1 MTTLPH
7 HPSPADRQAS
17 EDGQILVLTVVVALA
32 LLAILG
38 LVTDG
43 GLILARHR
51 ELQCVADAAARAGAA
66 QLNKASYRASNG
78 RIAIINPAQ
87 AQAAAG
93 AVTGATGATGAG
105 AAQLDEASYRAS
117 NGRTATLNPT
127 EAQAAA
133 GRYLRTVRFIGQ
145 ANIAITPTQVTIGLS
160 EVVRPIIFSSVGI
173 GPIRLAVHTV
183 ARPRTGIA
191 QAQGP

>member
-7 HPSPADRQAS
+7 PSTGAAHRQAS

-38 LVTDG
+38 LVADG
-43 GLILARHR
+43 GLVLARHR
-51 ELQCVADAAARAGAA
+51 ELQGVADAAARAGAA
-66 QLNKASYRASNG
+66 QL
-78 RIAIINPAQ
+78 
-87 AQAAAG
+87 
-93 AVTGATGATGAG
+93 
-105 AAQLDEASYRAS
+105 DEAGYRAS
-117 NGRTATLNPT
+117 NGRTAFLNP
-127 EAQAAA
+127 AQAHTAA
-133 GRYLRTVRFIGQ
+133 GRYLRTVRFGGETS
-145 ANIAITPTQVTIGLS
+145 ITATPSQVTIGLS

-173 GPIRLAVHTV
+173 GPIRLAVHAV

>member
-1 MTTLPH
+1 MTALRH
-7 HPSPADRQAS
+7 HSSSGDRPAS

-32 LLAILG
+32 LLATLG
-38 LVTDG
+38 LVADG
-43 GLILARHR
+43 GLVLARHR
-51 ELQCVADAAARAGAA
+51 ELQGVADAAAR
-66 QLNKASYRASNG
+66 
-78 RIAIINPAQ
+78 
-87 AQAAAG
+87 
-93 AVTGATGATGAG
+93 AG

-127 EAQAAA
+127 QAQAAA
-133 GRYLRTVRFIGQ
+133 GRYLRTVRFDGQ
-145 ANIAITPTQVTIGLS
+145 ASIAALPSQVTIGLS
-160 EVVRPIIFSSVGI
+160 EVVRPIIFNSVGI

>member
-1 MTTLPH
+1 MTTPRH
-7 HPSPADRQAS
+7 QPTRPSRRAG
-17 EDGQILVLTVVVALA
+17 EDGQILVLTVIVALA

-38 LVTDG
+38 LVADG
-43 GLILARHR
+43 GLILARNR
-51 ELQCVADAAARAGAA
+51 ELQGIADAAAR
-66 QLNKASYRASNG
+66 
-78 RIAIINPAQ
+78 
-87 AQAAAG
+87 
-93 AVTGATGATGAG
+93 AG

-117 NGRTATLNPT
+117 NGRTATLHPT
-127 EAQAAA
+127 QAQVAA
-133 GRYLRTVRFIGQ
+133 GRYLRTVRFGGE
-145 ANIAITPTQVTIGLS
+145 ASITATPGQVTIGLS

>member
-1 MTTLPH
+1 MTTPRH
-7 HPSPADRQAS
+7 HTSAADRQAS

-38 LVTDG
+38 LVADG
-43 GLILARHR
+43 GLVLARHR
-51 ELQCVADAAARAGAA
+51 ELQGVADAAAR
-66 QLNKASYRASNG
+66 
-78 RIAIINPAQ
+78 
-87 AQAAAG
+87 
-93 AVTGATGATGAG
+93 AG

-127 EAQAAA
+127 QAQAAA
-133 GRYLRTVRFIGQ
+133 GRYLRTVRFGGE
-145 ANIAITPTQVTIGLS
+145 AAITATPDEVTIELS
-160 EVVRPIIFSSVGI
+160 EMVRPIIFSSVGI

>member
-7 HPSPADRQAS
+7 PSAGAAHRQAS
-17 EDGQILVLTVVVALA
+17 EDGQILILTVVVALA

-38 LVTDG
+38 LVADG
-43 GLILARHR
+43 GLMLARHR
-51 ELQCVADAAARAGAA
+51 ELQGLADAAAR
-66 QLNKASYRASNG
+66 
-78 RIAIINPAQ
+78 
-87 AQAAAG
+87 
-93 AVTGATGATGAG
+93 AG

-133 GRYLRTVRFIGQ
+133 GRYLRTVRFGGE
-145 ANIAITPTQVTIGLS
+145 AAIAATPGEVTIGLS
-160 EVVRPIIFSSVGI
+160 EVVRPIIFDSVGI
-173 GPIRLAVHTV
+173 GPIRLAVHAV

>member
-1 MTTLPH
+1 MTTPRH
-7 HPSPADRQAS
+7 RPTPPDRQAS

-38 LVTDG
+38 LVADG

-51 ELQCVADAAARAGAA
+51 ELQGLADAA
-66 QLNKASYRASNG
+66 G
-78 RIAIINPAQ
+78 R
-87 AQAAAG
+87 
-93 AVTGATGATGAG
+93 AG

-117 NGRTATLNPT
+117 NGRTATLNST
-127 EAQAAA
+127 QARAAA
-133 GRYLRTVRFIGQ
+133 WRYLRTVRFSGQ
-145 ANIAITPTQVTIGLS
+145 ANLAVTPNQVTIELS

-173 GPIRLAVHTV
+173 GPIRLAVHAV

>member
-1 MTTLPH
+1 MTTPRPH
-7 HPSPADRQAS
+7 HSSSGDRQAS
-17 EDGQILVLTVVVALA
+17 QDGQILVLTVVVALA

-38 LVTDG
+38 LVADG
-43 GLILARHR
+43 GLVLARHR
-51 ELQCVADAAARAGAA
+51 ELQGVADAAAR
-66 QLNKASYRASNG
+66 
-78 RIAIINPAQ
+78 
-87 AQAAAG
+87 
-93 AVTGATGATGAG
+93 AG

-127 EAQAAA
+127 QAQAAA
-133 GRYLRTVRFIGQ
+133 GRYLRTVRFGGQ
-145 ANIAITPTQVTIGLS
+145 ASITATPGQVTIGLS

-173 GPIRLAVHTV
+173 GPIRLAVHAV

>member
-1 MTTLPH
+1 MTAPRPH
-7 HPSPADRQAS
+7 TSAADRQAS

-38 LVTDG
+38 LVADG
-43 GLILARHR
+43 GVILARHR
-51 ELQCVADAAARAGAA
+51 ELQGLADAAARAGAA
-66 QLNKASYRASNG
+66 QL
-78 RIAIINPAQ
+78 
-87 AQAAAG
+87 
-93 AVTGATGATGAG
+93 
-105 AAQLDEASYRAS
+105 DEARYRAS

-127 EAQAAA
+127 QAQAAA
-133 GRYLRTVRFIGQ
+133 RRYLRKVRFSGQ
-145 ANIAITPTQVTIGLS
+145 ANIAATPSQVTIGLS

>member
-1 MTTLPH
+1 MTALPH
-7 HPSPADRQAS
+7 QPSSADRQAS

-38 LVTDG
+38 LVADG
-43 GLILARHR
+43 GLVLARHR
-51 ELQCVADAAARAGAA
+51 ELQGVADAAAR
-66 QLNKASYRASNG
+66 
-78 RIAIINPAQ
+78 
-87 AQAAAG
+87 
-93 AVTGATGATGAG
+93 AG

-117 NGRTATLNPT
+117 SGRTATLNPT
-127 EAQAAA
+127 QAQAAA
-133 GRYLRTVRFIGQ
+133 ERYLRTVRFTGQ
-145 ANIAITPTQVTIGLS
+145 VRITPTPTEVTIGLS
-160 EVVRPIIFSSVGI
+160 EMVRPIIFSSVGI

>member
-1 MTTLPH
+1 MTTPRH
-7 HPSPADRQAS
+7 RPTPPDPRAS

-38 LVTDG
+38 LVADG

-51 ELQCVADAAARAGAA
+51 ELQGIADAAAR
-66 QLNKASYRASNG
+66 
-78 RIAIINPAQ
+78 
-87 AQAAAG
+87 
-93 AVTGATGATGAG
+93 TG

-117 NGRTATLNPT
+117 NGRTATLT
-127 EAQAAA
+127 STQAQAAA
-133 GRYLRTVRFIGQ
+133 GRYLRTVRFSGQ
-145 ANIAITPTQVTIGLS
+145 ANLAAAPNQVTIELS

-173 GPIRLAVHTV
+173 GPIRLAVHAV

-191 QAQGP
+191 QPQGP

>member
-7 HPSPADRQAS
+7 PRAGAAHPQAS

-38 LVTDG
+38 LVADG
-43 GLILARHR
+43 GLVLARHR
-51 ELQCVADAAARAGAA
+51 ELQGVADAAAR
-66 QLNKASYRASNG
+66 
-78 RIAIINPAQ
+78 
-87 AQAAAG
+87 
-93 AVTGATGATGAG
+93 VG

-117 NGRTATLNPT
+117 NGRTAFLNPV
-127 EAQAAA
+127 QAHTAA
-133 GRYLRTVRFIGQ
+133 GRYLRTVRFGGETS
-145 ANIAITPTQVTIGLS
+145 ITATPGQVTIGLS
-160 EVVRPIIFSSVGI
+160 EVVRPIIFGSVGI
-173 GPIRLAVHTV
+173 GPIRLAVRAV

>member
-7 HPSPADRQAS
+7 PSAGAAHRQAS
-17 EDGQILVLTVVVALA
+17 EEGQILVLTVVVALA

-38 LVTDG
+38 LVADG
-43 GLILARHR
+43 GLVLARHR
-51 ELQCVADAAARAGAA
+51 ELQGVADAAARAGAA
-66 QLNKASYRASNG
+66 QLDETSYRASNG
-78 RIAIINPAQ
+78 RIA
-87 AQAAAG
+87 
-93 AVTGATGATGAG
+93 
-105 AAQLDEASYRAS
+105 
-117 NGRTATLNPT
+117 TLNPT
-127 EAQAAA
+127 QARAAA
-133 GRYLRTVRFIGQ
+133 GRYLRTVPFTGQ
-145 ANIAITPTQVTIGLS
+145 LRITASPTQVTIGLS

>member
-1 MTTLPH
+1 MTALRP
-7 HPSPADRQAS
+7 HPSAADRQTS

-38 LVTDG
+38 LVADG
-43 GLILARHR
+43 GLVLARHR
-51 ELQCVADAAARAGAA
+51 ELQGVADAAAR
-66 QLNKASYRASNG
+66 
-78 RIAIINPAQ
+78 
-87 AQAAAG
+87 
-93 AVTGATGATGAG
+93 VG

-117 NGRTATLNPT
+117 NGRIAILDPT
-127 EAQAAA
+127 HAQAAA
-133 GRYLRTVRFIGQ
+133 GRYLRTVRFSGQ
-145 ANIAITPTQVTIGLS
+145 VNIAASPTQVTIGLS

-173 GPIRLAVHTV
+173 GPIRLAVHAV

>member
-38 LVTDG
+38 LVADG
-43 GLILARHR
+43 GLVLARHR
-51 ELQCVADAAARAGAA
+51 ELQGVADAAARAGAA
-66 QLNKASYRASNG
+66 QL
-78 RIAIINPAQ
+78 
-87 AQAAAG
+87 
-93 AVTGATGATGAG
+93 
-105 AAQLDEASYRAS
+105 DEALYRAS

-127 EAQAAA
+127 QARAAA
-133 GRYLRTVRFIGQ
+133 RRHLRTVRFSGQ
-145 ANIAITPTQVTIGLS
+145 TNIAATPGQVTIGLS

-173 GPIRLAVHTV
+173 GPIRLAVRAV

>member
-1 MTTLPH
+1 MTALRH
-7 HPSPADRQAS
+7 HYSSGDRPAS

-38 LVTDG
+38 LVADG
-43 GLILARHR
+43 GLVLARHR
-51 ELQCVADAAARAGAA
+51 ELQGLADAAAR
-66 QLNKASYRASNG
+66 
-78 RIAIINPAQ
+78 
-87 AQAAAG
+87 
-93 AVTGATGATGAG
+93 AG

-127 EAQAAA
+127 QARAEAR
-133 GRYLRTVRFIGQ
+133 RYLRMVRFGGQ
-145 ANIAITPTQVTIGLS
+145 ASITAAPSQVTIGLS

-173 GPIRLAVHTV
+173 GPIRLAVHAV

>member
-1 MTTLPH
+1 MTTSRG
-7 HPSPADRQAS
+7 HPTQAGRGAG
-17 EDGQILVLTVVVALA
+17 EDGQILVLTVVVATA

-38 LVTDG
+38 LVADG
-43 GLILARHR
+43 GLVLARHR
-51 ELQCVADAAARAGAA
+51 ELQGLADAAAR
-66 QLNKASYRASNG
+66 
-78 RIAIINPAQ
+78 
-87 AQAAAG
+87 
-93 AVTGATGATGAG
+93 AG

-127 EAQAAA
+127 QAQAAA
-133 GRYLRTVRFIGQ
+133 GRYLRMVRFGGEAAI
-145 ANIAITPTQVTIGLS
+145 IATSGEVTIELS

>member
-1 MTTLPH
+1 MTALRP
-7 HPSPADRQAS
+7 HPSAADRQTF

-38 LVTDG
+38 LVADG
-43 GLILARHR
+43 GLVLARHR
-51 ELQCVADAAARAGAA
+51 ELQGVADAAAR
-66 QLNKASYRASNG
+66 
-78 RIAIINPAQ
+78 
-87 AQAAAG
+87 
-93 AVTGATGATGAG
+93 AG

-127 EAQAAA
+127 QAQAAA
-133 GRYLRTVRFIGQ
+133 GRYLRTVKFSGQ
-145 ANIAITPTQVTIGLS
+145 ANIVAIPSQVTIGLS

-173 GPIRLAVHTV
+173 GPIRLAVHAV

>member
-38 LVTDG
+38 LVADG

-51 ELQCVADAAARAGAA
+51 ELQGVADAAARAA
-66 QLNKASYRASNG
+66 
-78 RIAIINPAQ
+78 
-87 AQAAAG
+87 
-93 AVTGATGATGAG
+93 

-127 EAQAAA
+127 QAQAAA
-133 GRYLRTVRFIGQ
+133 GRYLRTSRFGGQ
-145 ANIAITPTQVTIGLS
+145 ASIAATPGQVTIGLS

-173 GPIRLAVHTV
+173 GPIRLAVHAV